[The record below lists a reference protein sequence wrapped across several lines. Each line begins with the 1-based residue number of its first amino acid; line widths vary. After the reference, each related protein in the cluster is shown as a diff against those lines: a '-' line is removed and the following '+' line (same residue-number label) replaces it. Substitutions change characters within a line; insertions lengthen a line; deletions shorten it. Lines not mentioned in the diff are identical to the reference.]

1 MQKINN
7 FVENNSQLLAAVRSI
22 LIDRLLGNP
31 TQSGKEYGCVD
42 DFLKSALNDIIDSRI
57 KKVLATVLVAADES
71 GVQPLPEDMQNAED
85 VAVISDETATRIKT
99 AYQVDE
105 DMINPL
111 EAQEAIYDRPVVR
124 TASFVDKI
132 VNKATRLVDWAA
144 NKTKSIS
151 DLLVAKGLPKIG
163 NWVGKAVSKVFP
175 PAAVVA
181 PYIGKFCSVAAPKV
195 QRVVRKGIGL
205 VASGAKKVVKT
216 VAKVGSSLV
225 SAGKK
230 TWNFVKSLI

>member
-1 MQKINN
+1 MEMQKINN

-22 LIDRLLGNP
+22 LIERLLGNP

-42 DFLKSALNDIIDSRI
+42 DFLTSALNDIIDSRI

-71 GVQPLPEDMQNAED
+71 GVQPLPEEMQNAED

-132 VNKATRLVDWAA
+132 VNKATRLVDWTA
-144 NKTKSIS
+144 NKAKSIS

-163 NWVGKAVSKVFP
+163 NWVGRAVSKIYP

-195 QRVVRKGIGL
+195 QRVVRKGIDVCAN
-205 VASGAKKVVKT
+205 VAKTVVKT
-216 VAKVGSSLV
+216 VAKAGSWVASK
-225 SAGKK
+225 AKK
-230 TWNFVKSLI
+230 VLNWCKS